1 VDTSNNHIAN
11 YKDLVLLMNPEEYY
25 TEYASYDDCYEDEI
39 DMIVDQDMI
48 DEWEAEEDYE

>member
-1 VDTSNNHIAN
+1 
-11 YKDLVLLMNPEEYY
+11 MNPEEYY
-25 TEYASYDDCYEDEI
+25 YTECASYDDYYEDQI

>member
-1 VDTSNNHIAN
+1 
-11 YKDLVLLMNPEEYY
+11 MNPEEYYY
-25 TEYASYDDCYEDEI
+25 TEYASYDDCYEDQI